1 MPRDL
6 ERRLRRLERAKS
18 GSRKFAIWYKQ
29 GDGTLLGPGG
39 ERMTEEAFFSRYPPG
54 TPSVIVFNRTDAL
67 L

>member
-6 ERRLRRLERAKS
+6 ERRLRRLERAES

-39 ERMTEEAFFSRYPPG
+39 ERVRTQHIGWFQPAFPR
-54 TPSVIVFNRTDAL
+54 
-67 L
+67 